1 MEKGNNNPLVTV
13 AVVAYNSSR
22 YIIETLES
30 IKAQTYQN
38 IELIV
43 ADDCSQ
49 DNTVELCKDWVENNK
64 YRFVNSTIITTPV
77 NTGTAG
83 NANRAL
89 AAAKGEWIKYIA
101 GDDLLHKN
109 AITIYTSCANNI
121 NKVFFADRI
130 QFSGNFNDA
139 LFKLEETPLKY
150 YLFRKNVTVK
160 TQYNVLTRQ
169 MIGYGSTFFVKR
181 SVLNEVNGFDERF
194 PLMDDHP
201 LLIKISSAGYKISAI
216 PEITIYYRCHSTS
229 VTHSKQESVILSNL
243 LVLCAKEYKYKY
255 KYERLN
261 FLWRFFLSYSLFLMN
276 TIIKKGNDK
285 RNGLC
290 LFFYYVYIV
299 TDPFLWFSRWCN
311 LKNIYY
317 KLFKL
322 FLFYHEAD

>member
-1 MEKGNNNPLVTV
+1 MVKANNKPLVTV

-22 YIIETLES
+22 FVLETLES

-43 ADDCSQ
+43 SDDCSQ
-49 DNTVELCKDWVENNK
+49 DNTVELCRDWVDNNK
-64 YRFVNSTIITTPV
+64 FRFVNSTIITTPV

-89 AAAKGEWIKYIA
+89 AVAKGEWIKYIA

-109 AITIYTSCANNI
+109 AIDIYMSYANTN

-130 QFSGNFNDA
+130 QFFGAFKDS
-139 LFKLEETPLKY
+139 LFKLDETPLKF
-150 YLFRKNVTVK
+150 YLFKKNVTAK
-160 TQYNVLTRQ
+160 TQYSVLTRQ
-169 MIGYGSTFFVKR
+169 MIGYGSTFFVNR
-181 SVLNEVNGFDERF
+181 SILNEVNGFDERF

-201 LLIKISSAGYKISAI
+201 LLIKISSAGYIISAI
-216 PEITIYYRCHSTS
+216 PEVTIYYRCHSTS

-243 LVLCAKEYKYKY
+243 LVLCTKEYKYKY

-261 FLWRFFLSYSLFLMN
+261 SLWRLFLSYSLFLMN
-276 TIIKKGNDK
+276 AIIKKGNNK
-285 RNGLC
+285 RNVLC
-290 LFFYYVYIV
+290 LLLYYLYII

-311 LKNIYY
+311 LKNSYY
-317 KLFKL
+317 KLFL
-322 FLFYHEAD
+322 FTTKQI

>member
-1 MEKGNNNPLVTV
+1 MEKANNNPLVTV

-43 ADDCSQ
+43 SDDCSQ
-49 DNTVELCKDWVENNK
+49 DNTVELCREWVDNNK
-64 YRFVNSTIITTPV
+64 FRFVNSTIITTPV

-109 AITIYTSCANNI
+109 AITIYLSYANNN

-130 QFSGNFNDA
+130 QFSGS
-139 LFKLEETPLKY
+139 FKEEKFKFEETPLKY
-150 YLFRKNVTVK
+150 LLFRKDVSVK
-160 TQYNVLTRQ
+160 TQYNILTRQ
-169 MIGYGSTFFVKR
+169 MIGYGSTFFANR
-181 SVLNEVNGFDERF
+181 SILNEVNGFDERF

-216 PEITIYYRCHSTS
+216 PEVTIYYRCHSSS
-229 VTHSKQESVILSNL
+229 VTHSKQDSVILSNL
-243 LVLCAKEYKYKY
+243 LILCAKEYKYIY

-261 FLWRFFLSYSLFLMN
+261 SLWRILLSYSLFLMN
-276 TIIKKGNDK
+276 TIIKKGNNK
-285 RNGLC
+285 RNVLC
-290 LFFYYVYIV
+290 LFFYYVYIL
-299 TDPFLWFSRWCN
+299 TDPFLWFSRCCN

-317 KLFKL
+317 KSLAFC
-322 FLFYHEAD
+322 HEEDLN